1 MIKMDMPRLL
11 DERGYKPLK
20 VQEKAVASAALSSL
34 TVLGESSVRAL
45 LYHMAALAAMQERE
59 LLSNYKEFEKALWS
73 ALGSGADIILKRF
86 DEELAKNVQAT
97 DMGPNEVLDAMK
109 RDQPY
114 VFMRN
119 ISAGEHVL
127 VLYRSTQFRD
137 RMLGAFFDSTT
148 AQGGG
153 GRQAKGAILSEP
165 ASLAF
170 AQSITWRD
178 LQEKKKAGGT
188 SLDEKVSEW
197 TSTLGGGKLRLARDS
212 TWLLENNIEETAAA
226 KFKDAALVCAC
237 DLRVGIERAAKAMES
252 HNYVVLEDSKIVYAR
267 D

>member
-20 VQEKAVASAALSSL
+20 MQEKAVASAAMSSL
-34 TVLGESSVRAL
+34 TVLGESSIRAL
-45 LYHMAALAAMQERE
+45 LFHMSTLAGMQERE

-97 DMGPNEVLDAMK
+97 DMGPNEVLDAMR
-109 RDQPY
+109 RDESY

-119 ISAGEHVL
+119 VSAGEHVL
-127 VLYRSTQFRD
+127 LLYRSVQFRD
-137 RMLGAFFDSTT
+137 RMLGAFFDPV
-148 AQGGG
+148 AG

-165 ASLAF
+165 AALAS
-170 AQSITWRD
+170 APSITWHE
-178 LQEKKKAGGT
+178 LQEKVAGA

-197 TSTLGGGKLRLARDS
+197 TSALGAGRLRLARDS
-212 TWLLENNIEETAAA
+212 TWLLENNLEETTASR
-226 KFKDAALVCAC
+226 FKDAALVCAC
-237 DLRVGIERAAKAMES
+237 DLRVGIERTSRAMES
-252 HNYVVLEDSKIVYAR
+252 HDYVVLEDSKTVYAKE
-267 D
+267 